1 MTSGKTVLLVD
12 DEAGGLDARRNV
24 LESLGYD
31 VLIADSAYQAFAL
44 FSHRDVDLAV
54 LDYYLPDTDGGML
67 AIAMRMVKPRV
78 PLILFSTSLTVPA
91 EAMSAVDAFVAK
103 GESPLNLVQTISTVL
118 GGGTANPA

>member
-1 MTSGKTVLLVD
+1 MTYGKTVLLVD
-12 DEAGGLDARRNV
+12 DEAGGLDVRRNV

-31 VLIADSAYQAFAL
+31 VLIANSAYHAFAL
-44 FSHRDVDLAV
+44 FSHCDVDLAV

-78 PLILFSTSLTVPA
+78 PLILFSTSLTLPA